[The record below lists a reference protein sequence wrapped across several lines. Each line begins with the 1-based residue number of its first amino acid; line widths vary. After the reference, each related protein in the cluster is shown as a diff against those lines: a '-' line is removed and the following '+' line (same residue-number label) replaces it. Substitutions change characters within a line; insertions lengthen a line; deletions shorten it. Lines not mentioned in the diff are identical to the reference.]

1 MNKKAA
7 IIAGVAI
14 VGLLGAFTLG
24 GKDKAQE
31 TEVKGTEIVAV
42 QDENGTI
49 EVTKNPERVVT
60 FDYGILDI
68 LDNMGVD
75 VVGLP
80 KGSLPE
86 YLSKYKEDKYIIYG
100 LLSGVA
106 IIIVNHLL

>member
-60 FDYGILDI
+60 FDGETGFALYPGDK
-68 LDNMGVD
+68 
-75 VVGLP
+75 VVIT
-80 KGSLPE
+80 KHPE
-86 YLSKYKEDKYIIYG
+86 CAIFAKTSKISFLQRIRDKMMD
-100 LLSGVA
+100 
-106 IIIVNHLL
+106 H

>member
-68 LDNMGVD
+68 
-75 VVGLP
+75 
-80 KGSLPE
+80 
-86 YLSKYKEDKYIIYG
+86 
-100 LLSGVA
+100 
-106 IIIVNHLL
+106 